1 MKVLENVNVALKA
14 NVYFDGKV
22 TSRAIYV
29 GGEKQTIGVVLPGE
43 YEFSTTQPEKM
54 QVLSGQFDVLLPGA
68 SEWKPYAEG
77 STFDLD
83 ADVSFSIRTLEVSEY
98 LCSYL

>member
-29 GGEKQTIGVVLPGE
+29 GGQKQTIGVVLPGE
-43 YEFSTTQPEKM
+43 YEFSTTQPEQM
-54 QVLSGQFDVLLPGA
+54 QVISGAFEVLLPGE
-68 SEWKPYAEG
+68 SQWQTFAEG
-77 STFDLD
+77 STFNLD
-83 ADVSFSIRTLEVSEY
+83 ADVSFSIRAADVAEY